1 MPTPDPRIPAET
13 PATTTNDDAVGE
25 LQFAPNGGLRHLLT
39 LDGLDGKLITDIL
52 DDAEGYLVSPGEL
65 PVRSNA
71 LEGRTVGN
79 LFFEPSTRTRAS
91 FDLAG
96 RRLGAD
102 VLNLDVN
109 TSSRKKGESILDTIY
124 TLQAMAVDIMIVR
137 DASAG
142 VPAYIARHVE
152 DHVSIMNA
160 GESDVSHPTQGLLDL
175 LTIRQ
180 HKADFE
186 NLVVTIV
193 GDIQHSRVARSAA
206 EGLTALGV
214 GELRLVSPPA
224 MAPEPGLMQ
233 GAQIL
238 DDLDAGLKD
247 ADVVMALRI
256 QRERIG
262 NLDGIPGIDEYFA
275 RYGISEDRMKLAKPD
290 AIVMHPG
297 PMNRGIEIESA
308 LADSPRSVI
317 TRQVTNG
324 VAVRM
329 AVLERVHRSLHP
341 S

>member
-1 MPTPDPRIPAET
+1 MPDLAVESAAMSMPEPVNVEDTPD
-13 PATTTNDDAVGE
+13 
-25 LQFAPNGGLRHLLT
+25 LQYAANGGLRHLLT
-39 LDGLDGKLITDIL
+39 LSGLSAELITDIL
-52 DDAEGYLVSPGEL
+52 NDADRYLARPGEL
-65 PVRSNA
+65 PVRSQA
-71 LEGRTVGN
+71 LAGRTVGN

-124 TLQAMAVDIMIVR
+124 TLQAMAVDIMVVR

-142 VPAYIARHVE
+142 VPAYIARHV
-152 DHVSIMNA
+152 DSHVSIMNA
-160 GESDVSHPTQGLLDL
+160 GEADVSHPTQGLLDI

-180 HKADFE
+180 HKDDFA
-186 NLVVTIV
+186 NLAVTIV
-193 GDIQHSRVARSAA
+193 GDIRHSRVARSAA
-206 EGLTALGV
+206 EGLTALGI

-224 MAPEPGLMQ
+224 MAPDPAVLPGAL
-233 GAQIL
+233 IL
-238 DDLDAGLKD
+238 DDLDRGLAGT
-247 ADVVMALRI
+247 DVVMALRI

-275 RYGISEDRMKLAKPD
+275 RYGVSNDRMKLAKPD

-308 LADSPRSVI
+308 LADSERSVI

-329 AVLERVHRSLHP
+329 AVLERVHRTLHP
-341 S
+341 E

>member
-1 MPTPDPRIPAET
+1 MEQ
-13 PATTTNDDAVGE
+13 DDTK
-25 LQFAPNGGLRHLLT
+25 LQFDQNGSLRHLLSLKE
-39 LDGLDGKLITDIL
+39 LDASLLTELL
-52 DDAEGYLVSPGEL
+52 DDAEHFLTAPGHL
-65 PVRSNA
+65 PARNKSLA
-71 LEGRTVGN
+71 GRTIGN

-124 TLQAMAVDIMIVR
+124 TLEAMHVDVMVVR
-137 DASAG
+137 DAGDG
-142 VPAYIARHVE
+142 VPAYIARNVK
-152 DHVSIMNA
+152 DHVSVLNA

-180 HKADFE
+180 HSADFK
-186 NLVVTIV
+186 NMAVAIV
-193 GDIQHSRVARSAA
+193 GDIQHSRVAMSAS
-206 EGLTALGV
+206 EALQTMGI
-214 GELRLVSPPA
+214 GELRLISPPA
-224 MAPEPGLMQ
+224 LAPDADRFPG
-233 GAQIL
+233 AVIV
-238 DDLDAGLKD
+238 DNIADGLKD

-275 RYGISEDRMKLAKPD
+275 NYGVSHQNMKYAKPD

-297 PMNRGIEIESA
+297 PMNRGIEIEGA
-308 LADSPRSVI
+308 LADGPRSVI
-317 TRQVTNG
+317 TKQVTNG

-329 AVLERVHRSLHP
+329 AVLERIGRIMS

>member
-1 MPTPDPRIPAET
+1 MVSPSPKPHDEQANTQ
-13 PATTTNDDAVGE
+13 
-25 LQFAPNGGLRHLLT
+25 LAPNGRLRHLLT
-39 LDGLDGKLITDIL
+39 LSGLSRELLSSLL
-52 DDAEGYLVSPGEL
+52 DAAEGYLAAPGVL
-65 PVRSNA
+65 PVRSQA
-71 LEGRTVGN
+71 LAGRTIGN

-124 TLQAMAVDIMIVR
+124 TLQAMAVDIMVVR

-142 VPAYIARHVE
+142 VPAYIARHVD
-152 DHVSIMNA
+152 DHVSVMNA
-160 GESDVSHPTQGLLDL
+160 GEADVSHPTQGLLDL

-180 HKADFE
+180 HKGSFDKLA
-186 NLVVTIV
+186 VTIV

-206 EGLTALGV
+206 EGLLTLGV
-214 GELRLVSPPA
+214 GELRFVSPPA
-224 MAPEPGLMQ
+224 FAPDPGLLP
-233 GAQIL
+233 GARIL
-238 DDLDAGLKD
+238 DDLDEGLAD
-247 ADVVMALRI
+247 VDVVMALRI

-275 RYGISEDRMKLAKPD
+275 RYGLSHQRMENAKPD

-297 PMNRGIEIESA
+297 PMNRGVEIESS
-308 LADSPRSVI
+308 LADSEQSVI
-317 TRQVTNG
+317 TEQVKNG

-329 AVLERVHRSLHP
+329 AVLEHVHDTLHGT
-341 S
+341 